1 MFSLEMLLIIS
12 LRETKRR
19 ISEVIAAETAWRK
32 ECLPSHCKC
41 WMVLIIVS
49 KCLLCPSRCRS
60 TRTLRLIQE
69 ILLPLRKPFFRESE
83 PPCTEGPLWIFTP
96 SSHPSFQASGFMS
109 QRSPCSLICPIR
121 WTASWLEPGPPSI
134 ILHWLS
140 SNVPVQESL
149 WGQKP
154 IKCYPFSFIHY
165 HFCYVIHFHLEGF
178 L

>member
-69 ILLPLRKPFFRESE
+69 ILLPLRKPLFRESE

-96 SSHPSFQASGFMS
+96 SSHPSRLLVLCHSVPLAVWSALSGGKL
-109 QRSPCSLICPIR
+109 PG
-121 WTASWLEPGPPSI
+121 LEPGPPSI